1 MLDRLLRAIGIAQGG
16 YFLWFTLGGGAVV
29 IFVATGLL
37 AVYGGLP
44 WWSMLGIGLGLL
56 MLAMGVL
63 NWIAKTTAARMAP
76 QSEAYHDL
84 TMVIE
89 DGRRLRERL
98 NDLRE
103 EPSEDDKSHW
113 KLRLDTWSEDADAV
127 VARVAPFRLAAFR
140 LEFLTVDVPWK
151 PKADRPKTVGEW
163 EADLE
168 YTLERLLYIRVT
180 L

>member
-1 MLDRLLRAIGIAQGG
+1 M
-16 YFLWFTLGGGAVV
+16 
-29 IFVATGLL
+29 
-37 AVYGGLP
+37 
-44 WWSMLGIGLGLL
+44 GLGLFL
-56 MLAMGVL
+56 IGAGIANALARAV
-63 NWIAKTTAARMAP
+63 ARRITP

-84 TMVIE
+84 TNVIE
-89 DGRRLRERL
+89 SGRRLRARL
-98 NDLRE
+98 SELHDEPNE
-103 EPSEDDKSHW
+103 EDEARW

-127 VARVAPFRLAAFR
+127 VQRVAPFRLAAFR

-151 PKADRPKTVGEW
+151 PKADRPKAVGEW